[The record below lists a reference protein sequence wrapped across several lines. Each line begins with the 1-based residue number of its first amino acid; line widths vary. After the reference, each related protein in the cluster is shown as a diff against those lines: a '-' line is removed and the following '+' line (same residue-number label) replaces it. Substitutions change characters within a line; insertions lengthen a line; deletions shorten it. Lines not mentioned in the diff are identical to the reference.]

1 MQLCYRGVPYQKNP
15 TAIPSTESATIGNY
29 RGKPCHK
36 SILKNAL
43 SLEGIRQL
51 KYRSISYISPVWGW
65 KSTLSPLNSKPKQ
78 GVQSRASSR

>member
-29 RGKPCHK
+29 RGKPWHK
-36 SILKNAL
+36 PILKTAL
-43 SLEGIRQL
+43 SVAGFRQL
-51 KYRSISYISPVWGW
+51 KYRGISYISPVWGL
-65 KSTLSPLNSKPKQ
+65 KPTPLPFNPKPKQ